1 MKSNLEDR
9 SPVIKLLK
17 FFTLKPNFN
26 FYFLNEESPLQSTIH
41 LLENKN
47 SGMRVLTLA
56 QWLASQPCITFNITF
71 IQMFH
76 NIALCQIRLNFAN
89 LLMENNITTA

>member
-1 MKSNLEDR
+1 MENR

-17 FFTLKPNFN
+17 FFTLKPNSN

-47 SGMRVLTLA
+47 SGMRVLT
-56 QWLASQPCITFNITF
+56 QWLASQLCITFNITF

-76 NIALCQIRLNFAN
+76 NIPLCQIRLNFAN
-89 LLMENNITTA
+89 VLMENNITTA